1 MKRVLK
7 YFFIAITTV
16 CISCLIFYSLIL
28 PRMLPGEKMLSLA
41 EKILPD
47 EYDIKTKNFK
57 PNFRWNLSLS
67 LSADEFALL
76 KEERPIFSSE
86 KPSIRISLIPLI
98 NKQLVIKN
106 FSADKIKISLAYPQ
120 DKDIFALIKKNK
132 TEHKRITLK
141 KLKIKKY
148 ILSASEDNKT
158 SSIEGEN
165 LSISKYFWSEHYKI
179 STSGRIL
186 ADNKQISNFYAT
198 ASKNKTD
205 ITVDKIDM
213 SRIIPY
219 INDTLPYDISN
230 GEGTLGIHFDIEK
243 NGDFN
248 FKSQINNLF
257 IYDKNKK
264 QLLSIYDTL
273 HITANGNM
281 SSKQIKLE
289 KLNAQSKDY
298 NFSISGSVG
307 KIDKKKKTYNL
318 SLNTQNSKIK
328 KLLGLFPKWIPVKN
342 DAPNQM
348 FLHNIKGRVT
358 SNLII
363 SADNEQYPNYYGQLS
378 IENLSIDNF
387 GNEDSILILNFNEK
401 ELKLNADLF
410 QKKQDIHVEGIMRVL
425 PEKFIEFD
433 VKTNTVK
440 LNALRAVTTTLSE
453 IFGFA
458 AGPLPDMTMNGTGR
472 AYLHIKNKN
481 TDIKKA
487 AQLNGKV
494 EILSATN
501 IRHKD
506 LALPVDTATGEVFF
520 KGNKIEYDLNGVMK
534 LSPLKV
540 TGYSSIPEEK
550 SYLTLSTKSTPLD
563 SGLYLINNSPLLS
576 KAKENLKLIKQANG
590 TADLTIFLTGK
601 NETEFTASGNMKTKN
616 ASVLLEGFSKEFTN
630 IASDINFDEQTV
642 TFNNITATA
651 ADSSFTANGTI
662 KNQQINLTLKAPNLD
677 ASSAFELI
685 KTSPALKSAKD
696 SMKDIKSLSGK
707 MNSTLVLKGA
717 INSDNLLDT
726 ADFNI
731 LNGNII
737 FNDFNENI
745 SLTKG
750 NLHISK
756 NNMTINS
763 VEITVLGTKGT
774 ASGEIATE
782 NKQNIPNITV
792 TLPYAS
798 HNAIIG
804 LRKADYIPKEVR
816 QILADTHGI
825 RGSASAKVKIQ
836 NTDFAPD
843 IVITPNNLRVI
854 YKPANAPIRF
864 TSGTL
869 HIDKNYNTKFN
880 NISGYMG
887 SSRFH
892 LRGGADSANNLDIKL
907 FSILT
912 PQDLQNH
919 LNKMLK
925 SPLAL
930 KKNAPVSADFKGNYQ
945 NWHLI
950 GEMILN
956 EGNTISYKDTS
967 IEAPKTRFL
976 FANISKDSSG
986 IKISNT
992 GIREL
997 SSGTFAHNCYSTGCY
1012 SKYKTSNVLK
1022 IDGLI
1027 KNKKGRI
1034 SLSAPNHIDIDL
1046 LNAAMPGDTKI
1057 FDYGKVRGNIDIVLD
1072 NNTNKILGH
1081 LNIHETFLPSVQ
1093 TLIQNADITFTQQD
1107 IKVKNC
1113 KIKIDESDIDLNITG
1128 KNSPHLPFVLK
1139 EVTLTSN
1146 YMNLDDILD
1155 KYLNKTTVKE
1165 GDKPLFIIEKGT
1177 LKANEF
1183 VLNNLITNNTDITF
1197 NFDNNWMLNLD
1208 KIYLNTAG
1216 GNINGNMNINVKT
1229 SDIQSVLY
1237 FENMLANAAA
1247 TTFFQIPNE
1256 IYGTMSGQLDFT
1268 TKGTSPEEFVK
1279 NSNGNG
1285 SFKITDGRLV
1295 RLGSMEYLLRA
1306 ANIAQAG
1313 ITGLNLNNLIDLF
1326 TPQKT
1331 GHFDTIS
1338 LDVRIQNGILHT
1350 DNLISKSQ
1358 NLNLYIM
1365 GSFDMETN
1373 YADLTVLGR
1382 LPKKIKGVLG
1392 PIGSLSI
1399 NSMLDMIPGVDA
1411 LTESNLAAIIPILN
1425 KIPGF
1430 ELDNKEYR
1438 RFVVNIEGDFYNPG
1452 SVKKFR
1458 WLK

>member
-16 CISCLIFYSLIL
+16 CISCLIFYSIIL
-28 PRMLPGEKMLSLA
+28 PRILPGEKMLTLA

-67 LSADEFALL
+67 LSADEFTML

-86 KPSIRISLIPLI
+86 KPSIRIALIPLI
-98 NKQLVIKN
+98 NKQLVIKD

-120 DKDIFALIKKNK
+120 DKDIFALLKKNK
-132 TEHKRITLK
+132 NEHKRVFLK

-148 ILSASEDNKT
+148 ILSASEDNKI

-165 LSISKYFWSEHYKI
+165 LYVSKYFWSEHYKI
-179 STSGRIL
+179 STSGKIL
-186 ADNKQISNFYAT
+186 ADDKQISNFYAK

-205 ITVDKIDM
+205 ITIDKIDM

-264 QLLSIYDTL
+264 QLLSIYDNL

-281 SSKQIKLE
+281 SSKQIKIE

-298 NFSISGSVG
+298 NFSISGSIG
-307 KIDKKKKTYNL
+307 KLDKKKKTYNL
-318 SLNTQNSKIK
+318 NVNTQNSKIK

-342 DAPNQM
+342 DVPNQM

-410 QKKQDIHVEGIMRVL
+410 QKKQDIHVEGLMRVL

-433 VKTNTVK
+433 MKTNTVK

-458 AGPLPDMTMNGTGR
+458 AGPLPDMTMDGYGKAN
-472 AYLHIKNKN
+472 LHIKNKN

-494 EILSATN
+494 EILSAT
-501 IRHKD
+501 
-506 LALPVDTATGEVFF
+506 DTATGEVLF
-520 KGNKIEYDLNGVMK
+520 KGTQIEYDLNGVMK

-540 TGYSSIPEEK
+540 TGYSSIPDVT
-550 SYLTLSTKSTPLD
+550 SHLTLTTKSTPLD

-630 IASDINFDEQTV
+630 IASDITFDEQTA

-651 ADSSFTANGTI
+651 ADSIFSVNGTI
-662 KNQQINLTLKAPNLD
+662 KNQQMNLTLKAPNLD
-677 ASSAFELI
+677 ASSAFNMV
-685 KTSPALKSAKD
+685 KTSSALKSAKE

-707 MNSTLVLKGA
+707 MDSTITLKGPV
-717 INSDNLLDT
+717 NSDNLLDT
-726 ADFNI
+726 ADFKI

-763 VEITVLGTKGT
+763 VELNVLGTKGT
-774 ASGEIATE
+774 ASGEIITK
-782 NKQNIPNITV
+782 NKQSIPNITV

-798 HNAIIG
+798 NNAITG
-804 LRKADYIPKEVR
+804 LRKADYIPEEVR
-816 QILADTHGI
+816 KILSDTHSI
-825 RGSASAKVKIQ
+825 RGSASAKVQIQ
-836 NTDFAPD
+836 TPDFAPD
-843 IVITPNNLRVI
+843 IVITPNNLRAI
-854 YKPANAPIRF
+854 YQPANAPVRF

-887 SSRFH
+887 ASKFH
-892 LRGGADSANNLDIKL
+892 LRGNIDSTNNFDIKL
-907 FSILT
+907 FTIIT
-912 PQDLQNH
+912 PHDLQNH
-919 LNKMLK
+919 INKMLK

-930 KKNAPVSADFKGNYQ
+930 KKNAPASADFKGNYK

-950 GEMILN
+950 GELILN

-976 FANISKDSSG
+976 FANISKDSNG

-997 SSGTFAHNCYSTGCY
+997 SSGSFSNNCYSTGCY
-1012 SKYKTSNVLK
+1012 SKYATNNILQ

-1034 SLSAPNHIDIDL
+1034 SIVAPKHIDADL

-1057 FDYGKVRGNIDIVLD
+1057 FDYGKVKGNIDIVLD

-1081 LNIHETFLPSVQ
+1081 LNIQETFIPSVQ
-1093 TLIQNADITFTQQD
+1093 TLIQNADITFTRQD
-1107 IKVKNC
+1107 IEVKNC
-1113 KIKIDESDIDLNITG
+1113 KIKIDESDIDLNVTG
-1128 KNSPHLPFVLK
+1128 KNSSQFPFVLK

-1146 YMNLDDILD
+1146 YINLDDILD
-1155 KYLNKTTVKE
+1155 KYMNQTTVKE
-1165 GDKPLFIIEKGT
+1165 GDKPLFIIDKGT

-1268 TKGTSPEEFVK
+1268 TKGSSPEELVK

-1313 ITGLNLNNLIDLF
+1313 ITGLNLNNLIDLL

-1411 LTESNLAAIIPILN
+1411 LTESNLAAVIPILN

-1438 RFVVNIEGDFYNPG
+1438 RFVVNIEGDFYNPS